1 MASARVSPPVAPWLN
16 KRKRSPTWNII
27 KVSENYAIPDYNKAK
42 KIMPSQS
49 TKQKG
54 CLHLLPGASK
64 TNSRP
69 HSANSDPSTQA
80 ETSQHENLETI
91 LEELAKIFSENLAE
105 YHQFEWIILGSG

>member
-64 TNSRP
+64 TNSSP
-69 HSANSDPSTQA
+69 HGANSDPSTQA
-80 ETSQHENLETI
+80 ETSQHENLKTI
-91 LEELAKIFSENLAE
+91 LEELAEIFGV
-105 YHQFEWIILGSG
+105 YIL